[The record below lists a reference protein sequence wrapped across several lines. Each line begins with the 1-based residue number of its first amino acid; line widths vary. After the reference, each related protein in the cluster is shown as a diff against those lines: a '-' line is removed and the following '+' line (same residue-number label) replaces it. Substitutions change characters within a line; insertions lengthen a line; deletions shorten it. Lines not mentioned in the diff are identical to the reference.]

1 MSVTIELD
9 LPDAL
14 VSEARSKGLLQSGQ
28 MSDLVSEEL
37 NRRKAAEELEK
48 ILEKIRAQEGEPMTS
63 EEIQS
68 EIDAYRA
75 ERRARENRR

>member
-14 VSEARSKGLLQSGQ
+14 VNEARSKGLFQSGQ
-28 MSDLVSEEL
+28 MGDLVAEEL
-37 NRRKAAEELEK
+37 GRRKAAEELEK
-48 ILEKIRAQEGEPMTS
+48 ILAKIRAHPGEPMTA
-63 EEIQS
+63 EEIQA
-68 EIDAYRA
+68 EIKAVRA

>member
-14 VSEARSKGLLQSGQ
+14 AREARSKGLLQPRQLG
-28 MSDLVSEEL
+28 DLVSEEL
-37 NRRKAAEELEK
+37 NRRNAAEQLETTLK
-48 ILEKIRAQEGEPMTS
+48 KIRAQAGEPMS
-63 EEIQS
+63 AEEIQA
-68 EIDAYRA
+68 EIDACRA

>member
-14 VSEARSKGLLQSGQ
+14 VNEARAKGLFQSDSMG
-28 MSDLVSEEL
+28 DLVAEEL
-37 NRRKAAEELEK
+37 GRRKAAEELEK
-48 ILEKIRAQEGEPMTS
+48 ILAKIRAQPGEPMIS
-63 EEIQS
+63 EEIQA

>member
-14 VSEARSKGLLQSGQ
+14 VREARSKGLFQSAQ
-28 MSDLVSEEL
+28 ISDLVSEEL

-48 ILEKIRAQEGEPMTS
+48 ILQKVRAQPGEPMTA
-63 EEIQS
+63 EEIQA
-68 EIDAYRA
+68 EIRTARA

>member
-14 VSEARSKGLLQSGQ
+14 VNEARAKGLFQSDSMG
-28 MSDLVSEEL
+28 DWVAEEL
-37 NRRKAAEELEK
+37 GRRKAAEELEK
-48 ILEKIRAQEGEPMTS
+48 ILKKIRAQEGEPMTS
-63 EEIQS
+63 EEIQA

>member
-48 ILEKIRAQEGEPMTS
+48 ILERIRAQEGEPMTS

-68 EIDAYRA
+68 EIAAYRA
-75 ERRARENRR
+75 ERRARENRC

>member
-14 VSEARSKGLLQSGQ
+14 AREARSKGLLQPRQLG
-28 MSDLVSEEL
+28 DLVSEEL

-48 ILEKIRAQEGEPMTS
+48 KLEKIRAQAGAPMS
-63 EEIQS
+63 AEEIQA
-68 EIDAYRA
+68 EIASCRA
-75 ERRARENRR
+75 GQPADVEIK

>member
-1 MSVTIELD
+1 MGVTIELD

-14 VSEARSKGLLQSGQ
+14 AREARSKGLLQPRQLG
-28 MSDLVSEEL
+28 DLVSEEL

-48 ILEKIRAQEGEPMTS
+48 ILEKIRAQEGVPMS
-63 EEIQS
+63 ADEIQA
-68 EIDAYRA
+68 EIDACRA

>member
-14 VSEARSKGLLQSGQ
+14 AREARSKGLLQTRQLG
-28 MSDLVSEEL
+28 DLVSEEL
-37 NRRKAAEELEK
+37 NRRKAAEELENV
-48 ILEKIRAQEGEPMTS
+48 LEKVRAQDGAPMTA
-63 EEIQS
+63 EAIQA
-68 EIDAYRA
+68 EIDACRA